1 MNYLQSWT
9 KTVTRLVFLLCLSLV
24 IGLYFDSVM
33 LVCTIMMLV
42 ILSYHYFHLH
52 RLTKWL
58 WQSRNLSPPSAP
70 GVWHHIYEGIYFL
83 QRRNR
88 SKRKNLGEL
97 VKRFREGSEA
107 LPDAVIVIDDQARI
121 TWCNRNAR
129 IELGLR
135 WPEDSGR
142 RIDNLIRHPKFIE
155 FLQGN
160 DYQYPI
166 EIPAP
171 TNPYKTFEYR
181 VMSYGEDQLLI
192 IIRDV
197 SRVSHLEE
205 MRKDFVANVSHEL
218 KTPLTVI
225 NGYLEVLGTSTNDTA
240 PIVKKAI
247 DEMGSQTRRMQNLI
261 DDLLILSRIESSQE
275 RIFEKVIDMHAMFR
289 QIELETQALNKDLQ
303 HKIVFKIDAELKVF
317 GVESEMRSACS
328 NLIFNALN
336 YTPPGGNIK
345 VIWKNTAA
353 GAYFAVKDDG
363 EGIDQKHLRRLTE
376 RFYRVDQARS
386 RKTGGSGL
394 GLSIVKHVLHHHNAH
409 LDIESEVGQGSQFS
423 FVLPV
428 ELIYVDHDE

>member
-1 MNYLQSWT
+1 LNYLQSWT

-33 LVCTIMMLV
+33 LVC
-42 ILSYHYFHLH
+42 
-52 RLTKWL
+52 
-58 WQSRNLSPPSAP
+58 RNLSPPSAP

-240 PIVKKAI
+240 PIVEKAI

-353 GAYFAVKDDG
+353 GAYFAGD
-363 EGIDQKHLRRLTE
+363 
-376 RFYRVDQARS
+376 
-386 RKTGGSGL
+386 
-394 GLSIVKHVLHHHNAH
+394 
-409 LDIESEVGQGSQFS
+409 
-423 FVLPV
+423 
-428 ELIYVDHDE
+428 